1 MALLATRRSVM
12 TLYSDPVDP
21 ASHAVR
27 FVLAEKAINVEIHN
41 VYGDDRPEDLHE
53 LNPYGTILT
62 LVDRE
67 LVLYEPQI
75 IMEYL
80 DERFPHPPL
89 MPVDPVARASNRLY
103 RYRIQRDIY
112 SLLEDLESQ
121 SKEAATTARRRLR
134 DHLTAVAPVF
144 TRTRY
149 FMSDEYSLVDC
160 YLAPVLWR
168 LPHYGVSL
176 PSQAKPLSQYANR
189 LFEREAFEVSLT
201 EPERGM
207 RDV

>member
-1 MALLATRRSVM
+1 MALLANRRSVM
-12 TLYSDPVDP
+12 SLYSDPLDP

-27 FVLAEKAINVEIHN
+27 FVLAEKAINVEIQS
-41 VYGDDRPEDLHE
+41 VSSEDSVEDLKD
-53 LNPYGTILT
+53 LNPYGSILT

-89 MPVDPVARASNRLY
+89 MPVDPVARANNRLF

-112 SLLEDLESQ
+112 ELVSQIESDGKQ
-121 SKEAATTARRRLR
+121 SDSARRSLR
-134 DHLTAVAPVF
+134 DHLTSIAPMF
-144 TRTRY
+144 GQKKY
-149 FMSDEYSLVDC
+149 FMSDDYSLVDC

-168 LPHYGVSL
+168 LSYYRIKL
-176 PSQAKPLSQYANR
+176 PSQAKPLYRFAER
-189 LFEREAFEVSLT
+189 IFEREAFEASLSEAEREMR
-201 EPERGM
+201 EP
-207 RDV
+207 